1 MSVTFRLVADDPRLL
16 QWADGPTT
24 TIPRHEMGGETSS
37 SSSTTTT
44 TTKAKNILGHEMER
58 HYHQRHKHQYPEK
71 CKIELKH

>member
-24 TIPRHEMGGETSS
+24 TIPRHEMGGEI

-44 TTKAKNILGHEMER
+44 KAMER
-58 HYHQRHKHQYPEK
+58 HYHQRHKHQHPEK
-71 CKIELKH
+71 CKIESIREALKKLFF

>member
-37 SSSTTTT
+37 SSTTTTTT
-44 TTKAKNILGHEMER
+44 TTKAINIL
-58 HYHQRHKHQYPEK
+58 Y
-71 CKIELKH
+71 